1 MKKIEAF
8 IKEEKVEEVT
18 RALRPIEG
26 LTGMTVLRGEGF
38 GRRHEGSE
46 LAPTPEMIHDFR
58 QVARVEVFCMDALA
72 ETVVAA
78 IEKAAHTGLRHDGK
92 IYVLPVEQA
101 VRVSSGER
109 GEGAI

>member
-8 IKEEKVEEVT
+8 IKQEKVEAVAA
-18 RALRPIEG
+18 ALRRIEG
-26 LTGMTVLRGEGF
+26 LTGMTVLRAEGF

-46 LAPTPEMIHDFR
+46 IAPTPEMIHGFLNI
-58 QVARVEVFCMDALA
+58 ARIEVFCTDALT

-92 IYVLPVEQA
+92 IYVLSVEQA
-101 VRVSSGER
+101 IRVSSGER
-109 GEGAI
+109 GEAAV